1 MNLAEVVHITIHN
14 VQYTTSLSPIA
25 FTGVV
30 YFYIRG
36 QQTYVD
42 EIGNET
48 WVIGLVTII
57 MGHGWALLTVILS
70 NHPYTLF
77 KLQKGPTHMGV
88 PHPYPH
94 TFRYLTFQA
103 TFLCGQFFRKIFRKT
118 FLFRRTQAQAGLSI
132 NLIWLCDILCMCV
145 HIIINQLALFLEKFV

>member
-103 TFLCGQFFRKIFRKT
+103 TFFLMWTIFQKDISQDFFIQTYTSTSGSVYQFDLVVRHTLYVRSS
-118 FLFRRTQAQAGLSI
+118 QYV
-132 NLIWLCDILCMCV
+132 C
-145 HIIINQLALFLEKFV
+145 